1 MKATVDEDLCTGCGP
16 CEEICPEVF
25 KIEDDVSKV
34 KADPVP
40 PDAGD
45 SCREAMEECPTE
57 AISIEE

>member
-1 MKATVDEDLCTGCGP
+1 MKAKVNEELCTGCGP

-34 KADPVP
+34 QVDAVP
-40 PDAGD
+40 SEAED
-45 SCREAMEECPTE
+45 SCREAMEQCPTE